1 MLFSVFLEIHH
12 FFNDSL
18 KTIFR
23 GIVFDSLQ
31 ILIILTDKLSHL
43 CTLVG
48 SRDYTISNMSFSV
61 AWKEFILLFILYEK
75 YDRVIAF
82 FIDVHTDA
90 KQLLK
95 TLAFLLKSETKFP

>member
-1 MLFSVFLEIHH
+1 M
-12 FFNDSL
+12 
-18 KTIFR
+18 
-23 GIVFDSLQ
+23 
-31 ILIILTDKLSHL
+31 ILTDKLSHL

-48 SRDYTISNMSFSV
+48 SRDYIISNMSFSV